1 MIILISPA
9 KKINFQLDEY
19 PVNTTTPMFLEESK
33 VLISELQKYKS
44 QDISKLMKISP
55 TLSDLNFERFLTWN
69 VPFTS
74 KNSAPA
80 IFMFQGDVY
89 KGINVKTFNKK
100 QLEFTQKHLRILS
113 GLHGIL
119 YPMDLIQPYRLEMGT
134 KLSVNNAKNLYEFW
148 DNKILDFINS
158 ENENS
163 ENDFIINLAS
173 DEYFKSV
180 KVNNLT
186 GTLIKPVFKDE
197 KNGKYKVISFYAKKA
212 RGLMTRFIVENE
224 ITEPEGLKAFDY
236 EGYFFN
242 DEMSSNTEFV
252 FTR

>member
-9 KKINFQLDEY
+9 KKINFKLDKY
-19 PVNTTTPMFLEESK
+19 LVNTTTPIFLEESK
-33 VLISELQKYKS
+33 ALISELQNYKS
-44 QDISKLMKISP
+44 VDISKLMKISP
-55 TLSDLNFERFLTWN
+55 ALSDLNYERFLTWN
-69 VPFTS
+69 VPFTTE
-74 KNSAPA
+74 NAAPA

-89 KGINVKTFNKK
+89 KGINVETFNKK

-134 KLSVNNAKNLYEFW
+134 RLPVNNAKNLYEFW
-148 DNKILDFINS
+148 DNKITDSINS
-158 ENENS
+158 ELDNS
-163 ENDFIINLAS
+163 KNDFIINLAS

-180 KVNNLT
+180 KVANLK
-186 GTLIKPVFKDE
+186 GKLIKPVFKDE
-197 KNGKYKVISFYAKKA
+197 KNGKFKVISFYAKKA
-212 RGLMTRFIVENE
+212 RGLMTRFIVKNE
-224 ITEPEGLKAFDY
+224 ITNPEGLKAFDY

-242 DEMSSNTEFV
+242 DEMSSDKELV